1 MIPGVIPGIVVDAQA
16 SIRGAI
22 RKGVAVDI
30 VASTAG
36 QFNMVQ
42 GSRHKRKFCSTP
54 KVRLPPGKSRFLNE
68 YLRL

>member
-1 MIPGVIPGIVVDAQA
+1 VEEEVVALADVAVEGIRQISPGRDDEGDGGMIPGVIPGIVVDAQA

-36 QFNMVQ
+36 QFNMV
-42 GSRHKRKFCSTP
+42 
-54 KVRLPPGKSRFLNE
+54 
-68 YLRL
+68 